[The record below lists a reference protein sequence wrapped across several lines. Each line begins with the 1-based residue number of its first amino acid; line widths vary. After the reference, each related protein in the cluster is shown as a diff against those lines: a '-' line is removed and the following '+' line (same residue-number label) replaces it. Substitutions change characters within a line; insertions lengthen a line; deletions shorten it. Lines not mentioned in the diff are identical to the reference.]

1 MLTIERITR
10 EARAVP
16 NLVKAGFAVMAFGGL
31 ADLMAHLE
39 AAGHDGHLHVHASAE
54 LSAHLIVFVGMV
66 LIYLGVVLD
75 GARRHRARRSPER
88 T

>member
-1 MLTIERITR
+1 MFTIERITQ
-10 EARAVP
+10 EARTLP
-16 NLVKAGFAVMAFGGL
+16 ILSKAGIAVMLLGGL

-39 AAGHDGHLHVHASAE
+39 AAGHDGHLHAHTSAE

-75 GARRHRARRSPER
+75 GARRHRARRSSER